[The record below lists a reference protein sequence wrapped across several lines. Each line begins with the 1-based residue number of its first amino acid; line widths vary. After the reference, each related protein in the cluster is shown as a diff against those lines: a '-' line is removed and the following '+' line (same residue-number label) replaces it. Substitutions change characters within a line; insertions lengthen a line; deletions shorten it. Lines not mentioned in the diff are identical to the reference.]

1 MISIAYP
8 YIPRNAI
15 AEVTDTLKSRWIG
28 QGPKVK
34 RFEELFETTF
44 EVANAVAVNSGTA
57 ALELAY
63 DLLELGPGD
72 EVITTP
78 LTCTATNI
86 PLVRRRVTI
95 VFADIRRDTLNIDPS
110 DIERKIS
117 PRTKAIVNV
126 HLHGVESVLPDFG
139 VPVISDSAQAL
150 GIFSGRFTCCSF
162 QAIKHLTTGDGGML
176 VCQEAADAKKARLWR
191 WFGIDR
197 EATKDSAGNWKGSRW
212 DCTIPEAGFKF
223 HMNNIEAAIGLEGL
237 RDLRANVSQRQKNY
251 RFFLK
256 ALAPYAADLQL
267 PILEK
272 REACACMMFP
282 IVIHPESKV
291 RRAELIEFLEA
302 HGIETRYA
310 MPLLSQPVYR
320 KLFPGYEKRYPV
332 ARWMDANGFYI
343 GCHQYL
349 SGKDLEHVAA
359 IFRAFFERK
368 ESK

>member
-197 EATKDSAGNWKGSRW
+197 EVKLANNWQPYKNRHILFDIEYPGY
-212 DCTIPEAGFKF
+212 KF
-223 HMNNIEAAIGLEGL
+223 QMNDVAAAIGIAGL
-237 RDLRANVSQRQKNY
+237 
-251 RFFLK
+251 
-256 ALAPYAADLQL
+256 ADLNIIMEGRRRMFDIYRQAGL
-267 PILEK
+267 PLVDGPNN
-272 REACACMMFP
+272 RYGYACVLVENRDTFC
-282 IVIHPESKV
+282 
-291 RRAELIEFLEA
+291 ELLSA
-302 HGIETRYA
+302 AGIETNVMQVRNDAYSIFEPFRTPLPNMDWVDERYVCI
-310 MPLLSQPVYR
+310 PLHNMMSIEDATR
-320 KLFPGYEKRYPV
+320 V
-332 ARWMDANGFYI
+332 AETAVEALGRAPAEI
-343 GCHQYL
+343 V
-349 SGKDLEHVAA
+349 VA
-359 IFRAFFERK
+359 
-368 ESK
+368 